1 MAREDG
7 AVSNWAVFSTAPK
20 NSQGA
25 SRPLPI
31 PRQTFGLHLIMG
43 IAMALVCAGCSSVQ
57 PEQAIAPL
65 LAAGGGTAGYL
76 AAKDQSESDRALIT
90 GAGALGGLAV
100 GSFIADDAKEAKRKE
115 FRDGYN
121 LARSNDIKRLYWRQ
135 QAQHKADD
143 AKPQL
148 KYYAFPAQETGKDGE
163 KLMKHDVVMP
173 VLE

>member
-1 MAREDG
+1 MRKLSPFALL
-7 AVSNWAVFSTAPK
+7 A
-20 NSQGA
+20 
-25 SRPLPI
+25 L
-31 PRQTFGLHLIMG
+31 
-43 IAMALVCAGCSSVQ
+43 LVCAGCSSGSSIQ
-57 PEQAIAPL
+57 PEQAITPL
-65 LAAGGGTAGYL
+65 LAAGGGTAGWL
-76 AAKDQSESDRALIT
+76 ASKGMTSDEQALIT

-100 GSFIADDAKEAKRKE
+100 GSFIADDAEEAKRKE

-135 QAQHKADD
+135 QAQHKDKD
-143 AKPQL
+143 GQPQL